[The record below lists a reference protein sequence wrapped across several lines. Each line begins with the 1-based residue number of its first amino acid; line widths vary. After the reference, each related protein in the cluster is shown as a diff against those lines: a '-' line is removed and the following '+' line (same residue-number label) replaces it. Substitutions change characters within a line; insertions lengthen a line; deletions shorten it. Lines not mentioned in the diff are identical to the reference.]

1 MEATMKRRAMSILL
15 AGVLAI
21 ALTRSARSAKAE
33 CPPYL
38 FIQPNYGAYGQF
50 LPAQPYAYG
59 WFGVAPRQTWAWH
72 WDYYGNRWIWR

>member
-1 MEATMKRRAMSILL
+1 MKRRLFAVLF
-15 AGVLAI
+15 AGM
-21 ALTRSARSAKAE
+21 LTASSAYFVPTVRAD

-38 FIQPNYGAYGQF
+38 FIQPNYAAYGQV

-59 WFGVAPRQTWAWH
+59 WFGVGPRQTWTWH

>member
-1 MEATMKRRAMSILL
+1 MKRRWMSILV

-21 ALTRSARSAKAE
+21 SAFAARSAWAE

-38 FIQPNYGAYGQF
+38 FIQPNYTAYGQI

-59 WFGVAPRQTWAWH
+59 WFGAGPRQTWTWH